1 MMPTL
6 DELRAMGSVMTRG
19 RSKHT
24 VTFLPEPERRERYFP
39 LISVDDHVVEPAAM
53 FDGRLP
59 AHLQGR
65 APHVVE
71 DDEGNQVWVY
81 EHLRES
87 HTGLNAVAGR
97 PIEECG
103 MEPTRFDAMR
113 RGAWDPA
120 ARVRDMDINGVYAS
134 LNFPSALPGF
144 AGQRFQLGI
153 DPELALATV
162 RAWNDWMLE
171 EWAQAHPGR
180 FIPCQLPWLVDPHE
194 AAEEVRRNAERG
206 FKAVTFPEGPEKL
219 GLPSLHSGHWGP
231 LMAACEETGTAVC
244 LHVGSS
250 STIPDTSPEAPPDT
264 IGVLFF
270 GYAMFWAVDWLYS
283 MIPVRHPELRI
294 CLSEGGAGW
303 VAGLIDR
310 LDHILRYHQL
320 YGTWTGID
328 LTPAEVLRR
337 NFRFC
342 AIDDPSA
349 FLQVDRI
356 GAGNLMVESDY
367 PHLDSTWPDTQ
378 PLLHSHLQHL
388 PADVIAKI
396 TWGNASDVFRHPV
409 PLAVQED
416 PGTF

>member
-1 MMPTL
+1 MPTL
-6 DELRAMGSVMTRG
+6 DELHAMGSVMTRG

-24 VTFLPEPERRERYFP
+24 VTFLPEPEPRTRHFP
-39 LISVDDHVVEPAAM
+39 LISVDDHVVEPRHL
-53 FDGRLP
+53 FEGRLP
-59 AHLQGR
+59 AALQHR
-65 APHVVE
+65 APRVV
-71 DDEGNQVWVY
+71 DEPDGGEVWVF
-81 EHLRES
+81 EHVRQA

-103 MEPTRFDAMR
+103 IEPTRFDAMR

-120 ARVRDMDINGVYAS
+120 ARVHDMDINGVYAS
-134 LNFPSALPGF
+134 LNFPSALAGF

-153 DPELALATV
+153 DPELGLAMV
-162 RAWNDWMLE
+162 RAWNDWLLE
-171 EWAQAHPGR
+171 EWAEAYPGR
-180 FIPCQLPWLVDPHE
+180 FIPCQLPWLLDPAV
-194 AAEEVRRNAERG
+194 AADEIRRNAERG
-206 FKAVTFPEGPEKL
+206 FKAVTFTEGPDKL
-219 GLPSLHSGHWGP
+219 GLPSLHTGYWEP
-231 LMAACEETGTAVC
+231 LMAACEETGTVVC

-250 STIPDTSPEAPPDT
+250 STIPETSPDAPPDT

-270 GYAMFWAVDWLYS
+270 GYAMFYAVDWLYS
-283 MIPVRHPELRI
+283 MIPVRHPDLRI
-294 CLSEGGAGW
+294 CLSEGGLGW

-349 FLQVDRI
+349 FSQIETI
-356 GAGNLMVESDY
+356 GLHNIMVESDY

-378 PLLHSHLQHL
+378 PLLHGHLAHL
-388 PADVIAKI
+388 SAEEVRRI
-396 TWGNASDVFRHPV
+396 TWANASEVFRHPV
-409 PLAVQED
+409 PISVQRD
-416 PGTF
+416 PMSF